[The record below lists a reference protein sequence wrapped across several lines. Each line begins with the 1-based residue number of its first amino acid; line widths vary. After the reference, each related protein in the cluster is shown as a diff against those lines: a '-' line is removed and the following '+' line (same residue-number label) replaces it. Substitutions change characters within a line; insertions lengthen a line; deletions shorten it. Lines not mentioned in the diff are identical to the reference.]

1 VLLIHELGHFS
12 MMKLFGYQHVR
23 MLFIPLMGAFV
34 QGKKDV
40 YSQKHSLLVIVMG
53 PFPGILI
60 GYALFYFSGVIKS
73 EWLFDLSV
81 LFMFI
86 NMLNLLPLDPLD
98 GGQLFKLLV
107 NNAEELFLLIFSFIS
122 SLLLI
127 LIGFLLDDFFIMGF
141 GFLMAFR
148 VRGLQKHY
156 HLRKRFREEQ
166 IKYTGVYEK
175 LSNKDFHSIKAILL
189 EEEPRL
195 RELNEA
201 SDDGVIDQFMA
212 REVDGVLKDEVVL
225 DAGLFFK
232 IVIVLFW
239 LLLFFSPIFIYLFG
253 GNWLNEHYGW
263 YFENV

>member
-1 VLLIHELGHFS
+1 MSRTVFSIVLFVAAFFFLITDEWTFIVNLLIVLLIHELGHFS

-148 VRGLQKHY
+148 GIAKALSFEKKIQGRTNQVYRS
-156 HLRKRFREEQ
+156 LRKTVQQGFSFDQ
-166 IKYTGVYEK
+166 G
-175 LSNKDFHSIKAILL
+175 NSIRGGTAITRT
-189 EEEPRL
+189 E
-195 RELNEA
+195 
-201 SDDGVIDQFMA
+201 
-212 REVDGVLKDEVVL
+212 
-225 DAGLFFK
+225 
-232 IVIVLFW
+232 
-239 LLLFFSPIFIYLFG
+239 
-253 GNWLNEHYGW
+253 
-263 YFENV
+263 